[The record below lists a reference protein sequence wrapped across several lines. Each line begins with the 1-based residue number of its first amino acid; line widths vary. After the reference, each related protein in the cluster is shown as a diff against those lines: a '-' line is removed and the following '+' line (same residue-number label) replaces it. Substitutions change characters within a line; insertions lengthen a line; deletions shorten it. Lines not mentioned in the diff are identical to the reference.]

1 MTPLEAIRE
10 AHKLSGLTV
19 TELAKATDLTRARLA
34 QWLAQGRADAIP
46 GRGVYSPP
54 TDAHVRLIVDV
65 AVESARKNLQ
75 NVSTLRDSLPKPG

>member
-1 MTPLEAIRE
+1 VTPLEAIRA

-19 TELAKATDLTRARLA
+19 TELADATKLTRARLA

-54 TDAHVRLIVDV
+54 TDAHVRLIVDA
-65 AVESARKNLQ
+65 AVESARTNLQ
-75 NVSTLRDSLPKPG
+75 KVSILRDSLPKSG